1 MLISEILRRKGTNV
15 VTVGPAASVAELI
28 GLLGEHQIGAVV
40 VADASG
46 TVGIVSERDVVR
58 RLADVGAAVL
68 EQSVAELMSTEVISC
83 GPDDSVDDIGAQMT
97 ERRIRHLPVL
107 AEGTL
112 AGIVTIGDVVAARI
126 NDLEKTR
133 VQLESYITQ
142 G

>member
-1 MLISEILRRKGTNV
+1 MLISEILRRKGSNV
-15 VTVGPAASVAELI
+15 VTAKPDASVAELI

-40 VADASG
+40 VADSSG

-58 RLADVGAAVL
+58 RLADVGADVL
-68 EQSVAELMSTEVISC
+68 SQKLSELMSTEVISC

-107 AEGTL
+107 AEGKL
-112 AGIVTIGDVVAARI
+112 VGIITIGDVVAARI
-126 NDLEKTR
+126 HELEKTR